1 MCVLGLSCDDP
12 CFFFSGQ
19 ILIRDEHM
27 NNHVKLTND
36 DQIITAGYGYGYG
49 YWGKEIKQPKKNKEE
64 KEKEKRKMVMMMKQS
79 ITQKQK
85 TSSCGQI
92 VILMSGKI
100 WNSSSQM
107 VD

>member
-49 YWGKEIKQPKKNKEE
+49 Y
-64 KEKEKRKMVMMMKQS
+64 
-79 ITQKQK
+79 
-85 TSSCGQI
+85 
-92 VILMSGKI
+92 
-100 WNSSSQM
+100 
-107 VD
+107 